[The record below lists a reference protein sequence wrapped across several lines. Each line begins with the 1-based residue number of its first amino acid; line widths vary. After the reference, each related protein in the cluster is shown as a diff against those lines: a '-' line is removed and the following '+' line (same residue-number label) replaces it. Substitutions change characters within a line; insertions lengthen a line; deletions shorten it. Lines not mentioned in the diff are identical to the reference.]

1 MRAGT
6 SPSAFLM
13 TGGAVAAAVLMGA
26 ALPVAAV
33 AGGLAWGARIGF
45 ELVRDRDERVDAFA
59 LGDPWKRFVIDA
71 QNAQTRYRRAVRRSR
86 SGPLKE
92 RLEELGGRIDQ
103 AVMECWR
110 VACQG
115 NNLGGALRQ
124 LETDRVEAE
133 LAQARRDLRETRG
146 GSSASLKA
154 TVEALEAQMRSAER
168 LAEVWRSSRDR
179 LRVLNAQLD
188 EAVARAVELS
198 VGAGGS
204 VAAFGGLSDQVAEVV
219 SDMESL
225 RQALEET
232 GGADSSLPSA
242 T

>member
-26 ALPVAAV
+26 AFPLAAV

-45 ELVRDRDERVDAFA
+45 EMVRDRDERVDPFS

-71 QNAQTRYRRAVRRSR
+71 QNAQTRYRRAIKRSR
-86 SGPLKE
+86 PGPLKE
-92 RLEELGGRIDQ
+92 RLAELGERIDQ

-110 VACQG
+110 VASQG
-115 NNLGGALRQ
+115 NNLGSALRH

-133 LAQARRDLRETRG
+133 LAQARRELADERG
-146 GSSASLKA
+146 GSRASLKA
-154 TVEALEAQMRSAER
+154 TVEALEAQMRSAQR
-168 LAEVWRSSRDR
+168 LADVWRSSRDR

-232 GGADSSLPSA
+232 GGTTLPA
-242 T
+242 